1 VLCVVAAFAYA
12 AAVIVQKP
20 VLIRA
25 SAFQV
30 TWIACT
36 VATIVCLPLT
46 PQLLQDLRDADS
58 SSIAWTVYLGI
69 FPTAVGFVLW
79 AYALG
84 RTTAGRMGSMTYL
97 VPPIAIALGW
107 AFLGETPALLAV
119 AGGALCLA
127 VSFSPGADPL

>member
-46 PQLLQDLRDADS
+46 AAVLSVVSCSRDAD
-58 SSIAWTVYLGI
+58 
-69 FPTAVGFVLW
+69 
-79 AYALG
+79 
-84 RTTAGRMGSMTYL
+84 
-97 VPPIAIALGW
+97 
-107 AFLGETPALLAV
+107 
-119 AGGALCLA
+119 
-127 VSFSPGADPL
+127 